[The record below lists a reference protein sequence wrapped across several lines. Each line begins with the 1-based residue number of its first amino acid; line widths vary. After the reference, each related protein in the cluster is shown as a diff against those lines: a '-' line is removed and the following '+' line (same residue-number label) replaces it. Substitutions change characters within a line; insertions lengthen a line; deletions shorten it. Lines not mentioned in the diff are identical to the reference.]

1 MTAKKG
7 MVIPVSFRHELKHE
21 ITHADRLALR
31 AALSAAA
38 KPDQNGNAGLYEIRS
53 LYFDDLQDTALREKI
68 DGVNL
73 REKFRLRYYNGDSS
87 FIRLEK
93 KSKVNGLC
101 LKQGETLNTQQAAA
115 LLEGDTSWML
125 QSGKPLIQELYHK
138 MRCKGLRPKAIVDYT
153 REAFTFPAGNVRITL
168 DYNIRTSLS
177 CAGFLSPSCVSIPA
191 GEGTA
196 ILELKWDAYLPDIIR
211 DIVQIKGCRAS
222 AFSKYAA
229 CRIYG

>member
-1 MTAKKG
+1 M
-7 MVIPVSFRHELKHE
+7 SFRHELKHE
-21 ITHADRLALR
+21 ITYADRLALR
-31 AALSAAA
+31 AALSAVA
-38 KPDQNGNAGLYEIRS
+38 KPDQNGSAGLYEIRS

-73 REKFRLRYYNGDSS
+73 REKFRLRYYNGDIS

-101 LKQGETLNTQQAAA
+101 MKQGETLSAQQTAA

-125 QSGKPLIQELYHK
+125 QSEKPLIQELYAK
-138 MRCKGLRPKAIVDYT
+138 MRCKGLRPKTIVDYT

-177 CAGFLSPSCVSIPA
+177 CSGFLDPGCVSIPA
-191 GEGTA
+191 GEAPA
-196 ILELKWDAYLPDIIR
+196 ILELKWDEYLPDIIR
-211 DIVQIKGCRAS
+211 DVIQLRDCRAS